1 MPDSLGPE
9 HVGTR
14 RRRGALLIAALV
26 ALLGFAIGTQ
36 VGHDEE
42 RRYRGLRGVELV
54 ELLKS
59 TDAANDRLELQIA
72 ELSAKRDHLR
82 QSTEQ
87 SAVAAQEARRRAA
100 QLAILAGSAGAS
112 GPGIKVKIDD
122 PQRRVSAALLLDA
135 VEELRDSG
143 AEAMVVNGTARI
155 VAQTYFLDTQDGISV
170 GGHALEPPYV
180 LEAIGDPQTMD
191 EAMRFRGG
199 LVDRVEGRDASAKV
213 SRVQLVT
220 ITALADVKTAEYAQA
235 TQ

>member
-1 MPDSLGPE
+1 MPE
-9 HVGTR
+9 HAR
-14 RRRGALLIAALV
+14 SRWRKSALVITALV
-26 ALLGFAIGTQ
+26 AALGFAIGTQ

-72 ELSAKRDHLR
+72 DLSAKRDHLR
-82 QSTEQ
+82 QSTAQ

-112 GPGIKVKIDD
+112 GPGIKVRIDD
-122 PQRRVSAALLLDA
+122 PKRGVSAALMLDA
-135 VEELRDSG
+135 VEELRDAG
-143 AEAMVVNGTARI
+143 AEAMVVNGVARI
-155 VAQTYFLDTQDGISV
+155 VAQTYFLDTQNGISV

-199 LVDRVEGRDASAKV
+199 LVDRVNGRDASAKV
-213 SRVQLVT
+213 SRVQLIT
-220 ITALADVKTAEYAQA
+220 ITALADVKAAEYAQA

>member
-1 MPDSLGPE
+1 MPDHADS
-9 HVGTR
+9 R
-14 RRRGALLIAALV
+14 WRRGTFVIAALV

-59 TDAANDRLELQIA
+59 TDTANDRLALQIA

-87 SAVAAQEARRRAA
+87 SAAAAQEARRRAA

-112 GPGIKVKIDD
+112 GPGITVKIDD
-122 PQRRVSAALLLDA
+122 PKRRVSAAVLLDA
-135 VEELRDSG
+135 VEELRDAG
-143 AEAMVVNGTARI
+143 AEALVVNGTARV

-170 GGHALEPPYV
+170 GGHVLEPPYT
-180 LEAIGDPQTMD
+180 LEVIGDPQTLD

-213 SRVQLVT
+213 SRVELVT